1 MALESNIYAFWVAKQ
16 TAKGSVV
23 AGVAATKRP
32 IVVSGDLTTNRAD
45 GSEMFSDLDRFGD
58 QTDYVNTIV
67 GEGSPGIEA
76 TPDVAAY
83 LCWLFFGQET
93 VTGMADPYSHEFTP
107 GTNGGFWST
116 WWKRVGQNVIQRQKF
131 GDCRMGGLTLEG
143 STGSKVVRITP
154 SLLSLSPGVTFAAPD
169 PSAALPTEDPFLY
182 TEGRGTYTING
193 VVFEG
198 QSQFTATWDEGR
210 GPYYGDDVV
219 PVDLVEGTATIGIAT
234 TFLVD
239 TEGHQE
245 FNRQIYGTTSPSA
258 GTAPLRDLPAIG
270 AYEFLLTKRNSAG
283 VLSPSRTLA
292 LEIAGVKWAP
302 DVAIPPSPG
311 GGAVE
316 LSLGGSMRKV
326 AGEPASKIT
335 IENGLPAYSA

>member
-1 MALESNIYAFWVAKQ
+1 MALESSIYAFWVAKQ
-16 TAKGSVV
+16 SAKGSVI

-32 IVVSGDLTTNRAD
+32 VVVSGDLTVNRAD

-67 GEGSPGIEA
+67 GEGSLGIEGS
-76 TPDVAAY
+76 PDVAAY
-83 LCWLFFGQET
+83 ICWLFFGQES
-93 VTGMADPYSHEFTP
+93 VTGMADPYTHTFTP

-116 WWKRVGQNVIQRQKF
+116 WWKRLGQNVIQRQKF
-131 GDCRMGGLTLEG
+131 GDCRIGGLTIEG
-143 STGSKVVRITP
+143 STGSKVVRLTP
-154 SLLSLSPGVTFAAPD
+154 SLLSLAPGVTYASPD
-169 PSAALPTEDPFLY
+169 PTPSLPTEEPFLY

-193 VVFEG
+193 VVFTG

-219 PVDLVEGTATIGIAT
+219 PADLVEGTASIGIAT

-239 TEGHQE
+239 QAGKDE
-245 FNRQIYGTTSPSA
+245 FDRQIYGTTSPTA
-258 GTAPLRDLPAIG
+258 GATPLKDLPAIG
-270 AYEFLLTKRNSAG
+270 SYTFTLTKRDASGALTPARTF
-283 VLSPSRTLA
+283 VLTIP
-292 LEIAGVKWAP
+292 GVKWAP
-302 DVAIPPSPG
+302 DLAIPPSPS

-326 AGEPASKIT
+326 AGQPAST
-335 IENGLPAYSA
+335 IAIQNGVAAYTT